1 MPLLQAFGQHTE
13 AANWVLNYLLNKVQH
28 NIKSPLYVDV
38 SLVED
43 TIGLLMSLV
52 DIRHK
57 YVKLIY
63 FTFVI
68 ILHLYECLKVF
79 YTFMNQLCIN

>member
-13 AANWVLNYLLNKVQH
+13 AANWVLNYLLNKVEH
-28 NIKSPLYVDV
+28 NIRSPLCVDA
-38 SLVED
+38 SLIED

-57 YVKLIY
+57 YVS
-63 FTFVI
+63 
-68 ILHLYECLKVF
+68 
-79 YTFMNQLCIN
+79 

>member
-13 AANWVLNYLLNKVQH
+13 AANWVLNYLLTKVQH
-28 NIKSPLYVDV
+28 NIESPLYVDIH
-38 SLVED
+38 LVED

-57 YVKLIY
+57 YVQLIY
-63 FTFVI
+63 FIFVI
-68 ILHLYECLKVF
+68 LV
-79 YTFMNQLCIN
+79 

>member
-13 AANWVLNYLLNKVQH
+13 AANWVTNYLLNKVEH
-28 NIKSPLYVDV
+28 NVKSPLYVDV
-38 SLVED
+38 SLIED

-57 YVKLIY
+57 YVYFLI
-63 FTFVI
+63 
-68 ILHLYECLKVF
+68 L
-79 YTFMNQLCIN
+79 M